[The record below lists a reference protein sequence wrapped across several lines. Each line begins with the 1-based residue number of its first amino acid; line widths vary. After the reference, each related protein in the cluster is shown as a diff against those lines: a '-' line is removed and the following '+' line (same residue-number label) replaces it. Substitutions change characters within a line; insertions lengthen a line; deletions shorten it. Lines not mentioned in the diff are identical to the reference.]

1 MTPIST
7 MSVMRQ
13 FQDAEEKISRER
25 GAFALFGL
33 FERSDI
39 FGKYDVVVSAPW
51 LKDDLASFDLIIDL
65 VTAAIGDQKWWPKIG
80 RFDIVPVNGPF
91 LEVVQEVLP
100 DGPVQH
106 GLKRITNI
114 YYEGNMIPSA
124 MIITSAEAVPENAVQ
139 TSKRGEPVAV

>member
-1 MTPIST
+1 MN
-7 MSVMRQ
+7 VMRQ

-25 GAFALFGL
+25 GALALFGL

-39 FGKYDVVVSAPW
+39 FGKYDVVISAPW
-51 LKDDLASFDLIIDL
+51 LTDDLASFDLIINL
-65 VTAAIGDQKWWPKIG
+65 VAAAIGNQKWWPKIG

-100 DGPVQH
+100 DGPVQQ
-106 GLKRITNI
+106 GLKRITNL

-124 MIITSAEAVPENAVQ
+124 MIITSLEVGVESAAQ
-139 TSKRGEPVAV
+139 TSERSEPVAA